1 MISNIKEK
9 IANGDKPEGPKKGYT
24 LDRNALAVFAIL
36 SLALIPAGIP
46 IGVPATLSVFVA
58 GFMTVF
64 LKIVNLIPANK
75 PAKRRMG
82 NKIETPYYPELV
94 EKYQRMLERYEQE
107 EKEKINQ
114 IKYLEERISNGS
126 KTEIKKEN
134 NKLLEKE
141 ENKLSK

>member
-1 MISNIKEK
+1 M
-9 IANGDKPEGPKKGYT
+9 
-24 LDRNALAVFAIL
+24 
-36 SLALIPAGIP
+36 
-46 IGVPATLSVFVA
+46 PATMSVFVA
-58 GFMTVF
+58 GFMTAF
-64 LKIVNLIPANK
+64 LKIVNLIPVNK

-114 IKYLEERISNGS
+114 IKYLEERISYGS